1 LVKMVWWSRKG
12 DQATKQRDQEK
23 SLLRTLSGAWRKAV
37 IHVFDR
43 GYASGP
49 WLGYLGAFEALL
61 VIRWKKDPHFLD
73 GNGKE
78 MALSQIIGRT
88 RSKWQ
93 KELWNFQ
100 KRGLRKTGIVVKR
113 VRHAQYAGDVW
124 VGAVRQKGEPWYL
137 ITKIPVETEK
147 EAWEIVFVYRE
158 RWKIETCFRY
168 GKCELCLETVNLRGQ
183 EKRERMLLIVMVVY
197 MFLLWLMEKNQRE
210 QVLWLLQNYCHRTG
224 KKQNEQ
230 GFPIYRVRWAISRY
244 WQKCQPIFSFTAL
257 EDIPNRNGATKNA

>member
-1 LVKMVWWSRKG
+1 MVWWSRKG

-61 VIRWKKDPHFLD
+61 VIRWKKAPHFLD

-124 VGAVRQKGEPWYL
+124 VGAVRKRGAMVSYHQNPGRD
-137 ITKIPVETEK
+137 
-147 EAWEIVFVYRE
+147 RE
-158 RWKIETCFRY
+158 RSMGDC
-168 GKCELCLETVNLRGQ
+168 LCL
-183 EKRERMLLIVMVVY
+183 
-197 MFLLWLMEKNQRE
+197 
-210 QVLWLLQNYCHRTG
+210 
-224 KKQNEQ
+224 
-230 GFPIYRVRWAISRY
+230 SR
-244 WQKCQPIFSFTAL
+244 AL
-257 EDIPNRNGATKNA
+257 EDRNVFSLWKM